1 MTINRRTVL
10 AGVASGLAAG
20 LVKQPAF
27 AATSYD
33 PGASDKEVRIGQ
45 FGPLSGP
52 VSSFGVLAN
61 AMDAYFR
68 MLNEQ
73 GGINGR
79 KITFINYDDAYS
91 PPKSVEAARRL
102 VEGDEV
108 L

>member
-52 VSSFGVLAN
+52 SL
-61 AMDAYFR
+61 R
-68 MLNEQ
+68 
-73 GGINGR
+73 
-79 KITFINYDDAYS
+79 
-91 PPKSVEAARRL
+91 SVCWPMRWTPISAC
-102 VEGDEV
+102 
-108 L
+108 